1 MHFSILWYM
10 ATCTTIKLEMATK
23 VSLDELKIHPRE
35 TYDDVIKR
43 LVQIAID
50 DEPLSDETLEH
61 LKEAMEDVKAGRVQ
75 PMDDVYR
82 ELGLL

>member
-1 MHFSILWYM
+1 M
-10 ATCTTIKLEMATK
+10 ATSTTIKLEMATK
-23 VSLDELKIHPRE
+23 ASLDELKIHPRE

-43 LVQIAID
+43 LVHIAID
-50 DEPLSDETLEH
+50 EEPLSDETLEH

>member
-1 MHFSILWYM
+1 M
-10 ATCTTIKLEMATK
+10 ATSTTIKLEKVTK
-23 VSLDELKIHPRE
+23 ASLDELKIHPRE

-43 LVQIAID
+43 LVSIAID
-50 DEPLSDETLEH
+50 EEPLSDETREH

>member
-1 MHFSILWYM
+1 M
-10 ATCTTIKLEMATK
+10 ATSTTIKLEKVTK
-23 VSLDELKIHPRE
+23 ASLDELKIHPRE

-43 LVQIAID
+43 LVSIAID

-82 ELGLL
+82 ELGHL